1 MIVVGWLAVVT
12 AVAVAFALVV
22 IVYRTRDA
30 ERRLAALAMRLD
42 PGGYPPTDRG
52 LAAAV
57 NRVER
62 ASDHLQAATERAAAD
77 EQRLHQA
84 IESLPEGV
92 VIADASGQVV
102 FRNKAA
108 ASIAGAHHASALVE
122 QAVQAMVRQ
131 GLAAQFADQQLEL
144 RGPPRKVVR
153 LRAIPVA
160 GRDPTSAGALVVLED
175 ITEKV
180 RLEAARTDFVANL
193 SHELK
198 SPVGAIALL
207 AETLG
212 DEEDLSLIRRLSGRV
227 QLEAL
232 RVSRVVDDL
241 LELSRIEH
249 EGVRHEDVAISA
261 IVHEAAAR
269 ANALAEHRAI
279 ALAINAAPGELIVEG
294 DRRQLVSALSNL
306 VDNAVRYSHSGGK
319 VEVWV
324 ESHDEFIDIRV
335 RDDGIGIPARD
346 LDRIFERFYRVDR
359 ARSRETGGTGLGLA
373 IVRHV
378 AAKHGGSVV
387 VESEEGVGS
396 TFTLRLPL
404 GAQEAI

>member
-1 MIVVGWLAVVT
+1 MGWLALLAAVLATVT
-12 AVAVAFALVV
+12 LIV
-22 IVYRTRDA
+22 IIRRTRDA
-30 ERRLAALAMRLD
+30 QRRLAALAVRLD
-42 PGGYPPTDRG
+42 PGGYPASSG
-52 LAAAV
+52 SIVAAV
-57 NRVER
+57 GRVER
-62 ASDHLQAATERAAAD
+62 ATDHLQAATLRAAAD
-77 EQRLHQA
+77 EQRLHHA

-92 VIADASGQVV
+92 VIADAGGHIV
-102 FRNKAA
+102 FRNRAA
-108 ASIAGAHHASALVE
+108 ASIAGAHHATALVD
-122 QAVQAMVRQ
+122 QAVAAMVRQ

-153 LRAIPVA
+153 LRAIPVT
-160 GRDPTSAGALVVLED
+160 GVDPTSAGALVVLED
-175 ITEKV
+175 VTEKV

-212 DEEDLSLIRRLSGRV
+212 AEEDPALVQRLSERV

-249 EGVRHEDVAISA
+249 EGLRHEGVPVTA
-261 IVHEAAAR
+261 IVSEAVAR
-269 ANALAEHRAI
+269 ANAIAEHHTI
-279 ALAINAAPGELIVEG
+279 SLVVEPVPSDLEVEG
-294 DRRQLVSALSNL
+294 DRRQLVSALANL
-306 VDNAVRYSHSGGK
+306 VDNAVKYSREGGN
-319 VEVWV
+319 VEVWADK
-324 ESHDEFIDIRV
+324 HGALIDICV
-335 RDDGIGIPARD
+335 RDNGIGIPARD

-359 ARSRETGGTGLGLA
+359 ARSRGTGGTGLGLA

-378 AAKHGGSVV
+378 AVNHGGSVV

-396 TFTLRLPL
+396 TFTLRLPIN
-404 GAQEAI
+404 APEAT